1 MGKIFVEGIKIYA
14 HHGCFKEET
23 AIGTNFQVDVVLD
36 ADLSKPVLS
45 DNINDAVNYQE
56 VFTVI
61 KEEMAI
67 PSHLLEHVSKRIL
80 DALFVAFPTVDKI
93 KLKVSKLN
101 VPLGGQIDNVAIQME
116 SERN

>member
-36 ADLSKPVLS
+36 TDLSKPAIS
-45 DNINDAVNYQE
+45 DNINDAVNYQT
-56 VFTVI
+56 VFTII
-61 KEEMAI
+61 KEQMAI
-67 PSHLLEHVSKRIL
+67 PSHLLEHVSKRIM
-80 DALFVAFPTVDKI
+80 DALFIEFPTVHKI

-101 VPLGGQIDNVAIQME
+101 VPLGGQIENVAVQIE
-116 SERN
+116 HERN

>member
-23 AIGTNFQVDVVLD
+23 AIGTNFQIDVVLD
-36 ADLSKPVLS
+36 ADLTKPALS
-45 DNINDAVNYQE
+45 DDINDAVNYQA

-61 KEEMAI
+61 KEQMAI
-67 PSHLLEHVSKRIL
+67 PSHLLEHVSKRIM
-80 DALFVAFPTVDKI
+80 DALFVTFPLVNKI

-101 VPLGGQIDNVAIQME
+101 VPLGGQIDNVAIQI
-116 SERN
+116 ERERS